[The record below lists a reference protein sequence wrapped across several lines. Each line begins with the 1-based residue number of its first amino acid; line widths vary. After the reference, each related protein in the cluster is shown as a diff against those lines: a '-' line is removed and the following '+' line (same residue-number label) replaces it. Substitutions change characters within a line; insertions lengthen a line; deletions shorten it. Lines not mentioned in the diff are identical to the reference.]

1 MINKRWFKII
11 FLVMILLNIAIFYKI
26 NSNNYHEALLGRALV
41 LKDIIEKYEKENG
54 KLPESL
60 HCCLSGLK
68 PTAKEMYVFP
78 LDIDDSLAFIHEYD
92 YIEDRYMLIIGDRYP
107 PNLIYIY
114 DTKELIFDSDLISN
128 FGL

>member
-1 MINKRWFKII
+1 MRKKT
-11 FLVMILLNIAIFYKI
+11 A
-26 NSNNYHEALLGRALV
+26 NYR
-41 LKDIIEKYEKENG
+41 
-54 KLPESL
+54 ESL

-114 DTKELIFDSDLISN
+114 DTKKLIFDSDLISN

>member
-54 KLPESL
+54 KSPESL
-60 HCCLSGLK
+60 HCCLSDLK
-68 PTAKEMYVFP
+68 VTAKEMYVFS
-78 LDIDDSLAFIHEYD
+78 LDINEKLAFVYEYD
-92 YIEDRYMLIIGDRYP
+92 YVLDNYTLIIGDRYP
-107 PNLIYIY
+107 PNLIYIF
-114 DTKELIFDSDLISN
+114 KNNKFLFDSDLILKN
-128 FGL
+128 GL